1 MQDSLKSLQHNMAQL
16 TDRVNKI
23 NDELT
28 DIELLNG
35 KLSDLKAMMKDIW
48 KHQRRKSKKP
58 KVESSPKGEGGGDQQ
73 EGEVKRDET
82 KTEDDTFDDTTH
94 AQTFEEE
101 AAGDG
106 GDGAGESKTG
116 EE

>member
-1 MQDSLKSLQHNMAQL
+1 MAQL

-28 DIELLNG
+28 DNELLNG

-58 KVESSPKGEGGGDQQ
+58 KAESSPKEEEGGGDQQ
-73 EGEVKRDET
+73 EGEVKRGET
-82 KTEDDTFDDTTH
+82 KTEDDTFDDTTQ
-94 AQTFEEE
+94 AQTFELE
-101 AAGDG
+101 AAADG
-106 GDGAGESKTG
+106 GDGAGEEKTG